1 MSSTFTIAIAGISSR
16 LARYVTQELLKHPN
30 VHLRGSCRDIG
41 KLPSDLTHSPRL
53 LLMQAEPYDIDKLRS
68 LVHGCDVVICCY
80 CADDKTMLDGQK
92 LLIDLCEVEG
102 VSRYIASD
110 YTADFT
116 KLDWGDIV
124 VKEPMKHIKA
134 YLDSKAKVNGVHIL
148 VGLLMEAFLA
158 YFNVWDSKANKLYYW
173 GTGSEK
179 WDLTTYQTAAEFVA
193 AVALDHNAVVLG
205 DPRSAFEM
213 VDDIES
219 VYGVKPVLERLGS
232 LQDLSL
238 RVNSA
243 GSSQDTIAAAMYHT
257 LTGKVTLGGDLD
269 NARYPGIKPE
279 TFRDFLKK
287 NQL

>member
-92 LLIDLCEVEG
+92 LLIDLYE
-102 VSRYIASD
+102 
-110 YTADFT
+110 
-116 KLDWGDIV
+116 
-124 VKEPMKHIKA
+124 EPMKHIKA

-158 YFNVWDSKANKLYYW
+158 YFNVWDPKANKLYYW

-193 AVALDHNAVVLG
+193 AVALDHNAVGLLKFLG

-238 RVNSA
+238 RVNST
-243 GSSQDTIAAAMYHT
+243 GSSQDTIAELANRYSAAMYHT

>member
-1 MSSTFTIAIAGISSR
+1 MSILLLSIHLDHSFYVQLVAGLIPLKLLELLSFINVIITVMSSTFTIAIAGISSR

-193 AVALDHNAVVLG
+193 AVALDHNAVGLLKCNVSLSYEQDSRLLTEYSPG
-205 DPRSAFEM
+205 RS
-213 VDDIES
+213 
-219 VYGVKPVLERLGS
+219 KERLRNG
-232 LQDLSL
+232 
-238 RVNSA
+238 R
-243 GSSQDTIAAAMYHT
+243 
-257 LTGKVTLGGDLD
+257 
-269 NARYPGIKPE
+269 
-279 TFRDFLKK
+279 
-287 NQL
+287 